1 MLARGFLRSLG
12 KSEMTQNVLV
22 HEQVQLSFQKKVQIV
37 FPRKNW
43 EIPKVVENVTKLR
56 LTHGRW
62 LPPRGSKR
70 RARPWKRPP
79 TSSLNPLLL
88 SNWGRISQY
97 RNITFLRVQVFNG
110 FIGISQYRNIT
121 FRESAS
127 AQWFYRYLQTLTQ
140 ISAEKNSTI
149 IFPLPMGRIFVLS
162 FYHKLEE
169 HFKGMVYKR
178 NHI

>member
-22 HEQVQLSFQKKVQIV
+22 HEQVQLSFQEKVQIV

-88 SNWGRISQY
+88 SNWGRISKY

-121 FRESAS
+121 FREVFKKKTSIKRSGWPLGSTPPRAP
-127 AQWFYRYLQTLTQ
+127 WFWPFFENHQ
-140 ISAEKNSTI
+140 SEV
-149 IFPLPMGRIFVLS
+149 IFFRLLR
-162 FYHKLEE
+162 
-169 HFKGMVYKR
+169 
-178 NHI
+178 